1 MTYIEIIQICCVCFC
16 LFSMIINLGLF
27 HLIDRAGKKFLK
39 KLDEYIIIK
48 KESKK
53 ENKDE

>member
-27 HLIDRAGKKFLK
+27 HLINRVGKKILK

-48 KESKK
+48 KESEK
-53 ENKDE
+53 ENKQ